1 MRFCDGSGSGRT
13 DDDNLVMGVCI
24 ADLDSVFYAIW
35 IGLTLVGEVDE
46 LTTMIT
52 WTYVGM
58 RIAHSLLQMSSDRLL
73 PRFLLFAGL
82 FAVSVS
88 PP

>member
-24 ADLDSVFYAIW
+24 VDLDSVFYAIR

-46 LTTMIT
+46 LTMMIT
-52 WTYVGM
+52 WAYVGI
-58 RIAHSLLQMSSDRLL
+58 RIAHSLLQMSSNRLL

>member
-1 MRFCDGSGSGRT
+1 
-13 DDDNLVMGVCI
+13 VCI

-52 WTYVGM
+52 WTYVGLC
-58 RIAHSLLQMSSDRLL
+58 IAHSLL
-73 PRFLLFAGL
+73 
-82 FAVSVS
+82 
-88 PP
+88 